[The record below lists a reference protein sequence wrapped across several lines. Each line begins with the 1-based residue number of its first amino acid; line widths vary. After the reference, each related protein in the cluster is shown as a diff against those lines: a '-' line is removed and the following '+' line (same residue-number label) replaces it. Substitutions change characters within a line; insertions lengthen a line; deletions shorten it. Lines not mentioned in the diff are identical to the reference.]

1 MKCTC
6 CFRPRA
12 PSDQSEGSPGTTE
25 RSAMPVAEPFP
36 SLSKFSLS
44 AESLEGTACGSDD
57 TVLAAQRFERSSD
70 TVLASDVY
78 AGEYE
83 GMRATT
89 G

>member
-1 MKCTC
+1 M
-6 CFRPRA
+6 PDAA
-12 PSDQSEGSPGTTE
+12 PFQ
-25 RSAMPVAEPFP
+25 
-36 SLSKFSLS
+36 SLS
-44 AESLEGTACGSDD
+44 AAAATESLEGTACGSDD